1 MTKPSSLSIWQAGA
15 EALSCGRSVD
25 EQLDT
30 IRRFGNHAATPVLRA
45 RLLAAL
51 GIPAPKAQAENC
63 ILFGCYRPFADPFLV
78 RDYLRVLD
86 LLNVDYTYLDQEQ
99 CCGVPFAMQK
109 HGVVRDDAVA

>member
-30 IRRFGNHAATPVLRA
+30 IRRFGNHAASPVLRS

-63 ILFGCYRPFADPFLV
+63 ILFGCYRPFSDPFLV
-78 RDYLRVLD
+78 RDYLAR
-86 LLNVDYTYLDQEQ
+86 TGPAR
-99 CCGVPFAMQK
+99 CGLHVP
-109 HGVVRDDAVA
+109 